1 MLSTKKIFQ
10 EYNVFAI
17 NSEDDNML
25 KEVENKIKE
34 YGNLNDVHQFQLILD
49 ASKMFIDA
57 LPNGANNESE
67 LNLGV
72 ELFRKLV
79 CITMV
84 TSLHQ
89 YEYNYDLQNEILYK
103 KLAVFRLCI
112 PEKLR
117 GLTEMLVGMRENE
130 MDEIVKQL

>member
-1 MLSTKKIFQ
+1 
-10 EYNVFAI
+10 
-17 NSEDDNML
+17 ML
-25 KEVENKIKE
+25 KEIENKIKE
-34 YGNLNDVHQFQLILD
+34 YENLNDVYQFQLILD

-79 CITMV
+79 SITMV

-112 PEKLR
+112 PEKCKKLR